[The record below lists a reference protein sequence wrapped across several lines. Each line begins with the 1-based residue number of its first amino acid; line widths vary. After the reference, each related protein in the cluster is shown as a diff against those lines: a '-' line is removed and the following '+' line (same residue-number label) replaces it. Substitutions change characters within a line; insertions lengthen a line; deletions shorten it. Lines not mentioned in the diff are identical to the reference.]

1 MFTKTAII
9 WASDGSQWALQLFEF
24 DNVQEVSLLISGDLH
39 LKALIPLAANH
50 NIGPWH
56 LLEAYA

>member
-9 WASDGSQWALQLFEF
+9 WASAGSQWALQLFKF

-39 LKALIPLAANH
+39 LKALILLAANH